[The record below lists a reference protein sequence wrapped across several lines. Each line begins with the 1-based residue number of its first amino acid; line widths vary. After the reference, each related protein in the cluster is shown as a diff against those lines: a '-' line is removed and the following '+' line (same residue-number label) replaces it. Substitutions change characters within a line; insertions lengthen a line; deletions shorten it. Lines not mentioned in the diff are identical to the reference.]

1 MKLSSF
7 FVAAMVVASVNAGL
21 IDKSKME
28 DIAPQTTEQ
37 SLSSVSHAMLA
48 LVRKQKEDY
57 PILEHIFN
65 NDPSH
70 NGLLIVLL
78 GLQKK
83 ILGLA
88 SQIESELGKHHSQTK
103 STGSPNSDYS
113 YKKFTELLGQ
123 IDKCLIQFETTESI
137 YLSDY
142 PTSTTNLPILRF
154 ESLNEIVDI
163 VKMPPNASPWWK

>member
-21 IDKSKME
+21 IDKSKVE

-37 SLSSVSHAMLA
+37 SLSSASHAMLA
-48 LVRKQKEDY
+48 LVRKQKEDH
-57 PILEHIFN
+57 PSLDHILN

-70 NGLLIVLL
+70 NNLLIVLL
-78 GLQKK
+78 RLQNK

-88 SQIESELGKHHSQTK
+88 SQIESELTKHHSQTK

-113 YKKFTELLGQ
+113 YKKFTGLLGQ
-123 IDKCLIQFETTESI
+123 IDECLMRFDTTESI
-137 YLSDY
+137 YLYEY
-142 PTSTTNLPILRF
+142 PTSTTNLPILSF
-154 ESLNEIVDI
+154 ENLNELVNI
-163 VKMPPNASPWWK
+163 VKMPQNGSPWWK

>member
-21 IDKSKME
+21 IDKSKVE
-28 DIAPQTTEQ
+28 DIAPQTTEP
-37 SLSSVSHAMLA
+37 SLSSASHAMLA

-70 NGLLIVLL
+70 NSLLIVLF

-88 SQIESELGKHHSQTK
+88 GQIESESPAISAKRNQLEVSTLTTSITK
-103 STGSPNSDYS
+103 R
-113 YKKFTELLGQ
+113 
-123 IDKCLIQFETTESI
+123 
-137 YLSDY
+137 
-142 PTSTTNLPILRF
+142 LRGC
-154 ESLNEIVDI
+154 
-163 VKMPPNASPWWK
+163 